1 MKKYILLL
9 VALLFSIGAWA
20 NVKFITDVMVIGGTQ
35 SEVNTLKTTLTAQGW
50 TLVDQNL
57 NSNCKSGSDIIYL
70 LYKSDY
76 VNSGYVTGFYLSN
89 KSGTASD
96 NITYDG
102 RNFALVPYEGGSRFT
117 QLKGDLNSNAGGDY
131 IHLYITRD
139 AYPSGHAVT
148 GISFNNVQD
157 GAVGKN
163 GGTTGYDL
171 NAGCGSSS
179 DYIYMHVGTDRV
191 GWTYVDVAQRQC
203 RITGFNGKQ
212 DEFTVLTVPTTIN
225 GSTVLSFNYT
235 MDFSGFTN
243 LETLNFYSNTLIE
256 EMPSLAG
263 LKKFKHVNRLLN
275 NDIIYYDELPSSMI
289 TLHTRAFAG
298 TAIKTLLMRSVTN
311 VPDGLVGVF
320 EGCDSLQSVTFE
332 KEAYIGEDAFAN
344 IHSDSCVVIYPGS
357 IDKWDY
363 KRFHHSPNVI
373 VKEKYNSWFMGWC
386 GDTIATNCLYWKMET
401 PSKDE
406 NSLYIS
412 CGDEAYYNNYPE
424 AQVIKSHRWKLVRQ
438 SERYFD
444 KIYLD
449 HVYAIGEKEFQGN
462 DSITNVYTDSS
473 LKAIGAKAFDG
484 CTNLANLWF
493 EGTQEQWNKM
503 ERDSLWKSGAN
514 AFTERWRCTVT
525 FDANGHGTAPAP
537 QTGIWRWHEWAS
549 EPAPPTATG
558 YNFTGWY
565 TEKACTSDNKFNF
578 ENRIYCDTTL
588 YAGWEA
594 KYAVIVNN
602 AEHGTVAADKTEA
615 AEGDTVTLTVTP
627 DNGYVLDTLTVT
639 NGGVSVAFTAGTELN
654 TYTFQMPAAAV
665 TVSATFKEAAPVYAA
680 GDVDGSGAVDGNDL
694 NMLINILLG
703 KLSATDETVKGNPNV
718 DGQGGIDGSDLNML
732 INIILGK

>member
-1 MKKYILLL
+1 MKKYILLF
-9 VALLFSIGAWA
+9 VALLISIGAWS
-20 NVKFITDVMVIGGTQ
+20 NEKFITDVMVIGGTQ

-163 GGTTGYDL
+163 GGNTGYDL

-179 DYIYMHVGTDRV
+179 DYIYMHFGTDRV

-225 GSTVLSFNYT
+225 GSKVLSFNYT

-243 LETLNFYSNTLIE
+243 LETLNFYGNTLIE

-298 TAIKTLLMRSVTN
+298 TAIKTLLMSSVTN

-320 EGCDSLQSVTFE
+320 EGCDSLQRVKFE
-332 KEAYIGEDAFAN
+332 KEAYIGENAFAN

-363 KRFHHSPNVI
+363 KRFHHSPNLI
-373 VKEKYNSWFMGWC
+373 VKEIENSWFMGWC
-386 GDTIATNCLYWKMET
+386 GDTIATNCLYWKMKT
-401 PSKDE
+401 PSKNE

-412 CGDEAYYNNYPE
+412 CGDEEYYNNYPE

-449 HVYAIGEKEFQGN
+449 HVYSIGKEEFKDYKTIKELYIN
-462 DSITNVYTDSS
+462 ATLDSIGPSAFAGCS
-473 LKAIGAKAFDG
+473 GLKHLWFDG
-484 CTNLANLWF
+484 T
-493 EGTQEQWNKM
+493 ETEWNNVRK
-503 ERDSLWKSGAN
+503 DSLWRVDTYPAVH
-514 AFTERWRCTVT
+514 WRCTVT
-525 FDANGHGTAPAP
+525 FDANGHGTAPEP
-537 QTGIWRWHEWAS
+537 QSGLWRLKDVIV
-549 EPAPPTATG
+549 EPAAPTA
-558 YNFTGWY
+558 YRYDFTGWY
-565 TEKACTSDNKFNF
+565 REAACINRWNFDNV
-578 ENRIYCDTTL
+578 IPGDMTL
-588 YAGWEA
+588 YAGW
-594 KYAVIVNN
+594 KKSIYAL
-602 AEHGTVAADKTEA
+602 
-615 AEGDTVTLTVTP
+615 GDI
-627 DNGYVLDTLTVT
+627 
-639 NGGVSVAFTAGTELN
+639 
-654 TYTFQMPAAAV
+654 
-665 TVSATFKEAAPVYAA
+665 
-680 GDVDGSGAVDGNDL
+680 DGNGAVDGNDL
-694 NMLINILLG
+694 NILINIILG
-703 KLSATDETVKGNPNV
+703 NDSNDYAGREDI
-718 DGQGGIDGSDLNML
+718 DGEGGINGSDINML
-732 INIILGK
+732 INIILGKF

>member
-1 MKKYILLL
+1 M
-9 VALLFSIGAWA
+9 
-20 NVKFITDVMVIGGTQ
+20 MVIGGTQ

-57 NSNCKSGSDIIYL
+57 NSSCKSGSDIIYL

-179 DYIYMHVGTDRV
+179 DYIYMHFGTDRV

-225 GSTVLSFNYT
+225 GSKVLSFNYT

-243 LETLNFYSNTLIE
+243 LETLNFYGNTLIE

-298 TAIKTLLMRSVTN
+298 TAIKTLLMSSVTN

-320 EGCDSLQSVTFE
+320 EGCDSLQRVKFE
-332 KEAYIGEDAFAN
+332 KEAYIGENAFAN

-363 KRFHHSPNVI
+363 KRFHHSPNLI
-373 VKEKYNSWFMGWC
+373 VKEIENSWFMGWC
-386 GDTIATNCLYWKMET
+386 GDTIATNGLYWKMET
-401 PSKDE
+401 PQNTG

-412 CGDEAYYNNYPE
+412 CIDEEHYNNYRE
-424 AQVIKSHRWKLVRQ
+424 AQVIKTHTWEWARKLNYTYGKV
-438 SERYFD
+438 YFD
-444 KIYLD
+444 
-449 HVYAIGEKEFQGN
+449 HVFCIGEKEFKDYN
-462 DSITNVYTDSS
+462 TITEVYMNATLDSIGPSAFAGCNRLTH
-473 LKAIGAKAFDG
+473 LWFDG
-484 CTNLANLWF
+484 T
-493 EGTQEQWNKM
+493 ETEWNNVRK
-503 ERDSLWKSGAN
+503 DSLWRVDTYPAVH
-514 AFTERWRCTVT
+514 WRCTVT
-525 FDANGHGTAPAP
+525 FDANGHGTAPEP
-537 QTGIWRWHEWAS
+537 QSGLWRLKDAIAK
-549 EPAPPTATG
+549 PAAPTA
-558 YNFTGWY
+558 YRYDFTGWY
-565 TEKACTSDNKFNF
+565 REVACINRWNFDNV
-578 ENRIYCDTTL
+578 IPGDMTL
-588 YAGWEA
+588 YAGW
-594 KYAVIVNN
+594 KKSIYAL
-602 AEHGTVAADKTEA
+602 
-615 AEGDTVTLTVTP
+615 GDI
-627 DNGYVLDTLTVT
+627 
-639 NGGVSVAFTAGTELN
+639 
-654 TYTFQMPAAAV
+654 
-665 TVSATFKEAAPVYAA
+665 
-680 GDVDGSGAVDGNDL
+680 DGNGAVDGNDL
-694 NMLINILLG
+694 NILINILLDKDSNDYAG
-703 KLSATDETVKGNPNV
+703 REDI
-718 DGQGGIDGSDLNML
+718 DGEGGINGSDINML
-732 INIILGK
+732 INIILGKF